1 MPTSWKPLLTGPLA
15 EQAAQSVREIAAALP
30 GLDAREGLSASLAG
44 GQAGQSLFYAYLALY
59 TAEPAAADR
68 AADLLEQAADTLA
81 SVPLP
86 PSLYAGF
93 PGVAWA
99 MEHLRGR
106 LFEEDEEGED
116 GEDPL
121 QEIDDALLGAVGRS
135 PWQGDYD
142 LIGGLAGLGVYA
154 LERLPHGSA
163 ALLLEQ
169 VVERL
174 AELAKPFDEGVS
186 WFTPPEHLPEWQREI
201 HPNGYYNLGLAHG
214 VPAVVAVLAGA
225 VAARVATAKARP
237 LLDGAVAW
245 LLARR
250 YAPGVGSCFG
260 TSYNLGETPVPSRL
274 AWCYGDAGVAAA
286 LLAAA
291 RAAGEPEWER
301 QALEV
306 ALTAATR
313 DAATA
318 YINDAGLCHGAAGLG
333 HLFNRMYQTTGEER
347 LATAARSWFER
358 ALALRAPGEPVAG
371 YRAFQVEP
379 GGEPTWRADPG
390 FLEGATGVG
399 LALLGAV
406 SAVEPAWDRILLVS
420 LPPFPGD

>member
-15 EQAAQSVREIAAALP
+15 EQATQSVREIAAALP
-30 GLDAREGLSASLAG
+30 DHDPEAGGSATLAG
-44 GQAGQSLFYAYLALY
+44 GQAGQSLFYAYLALH

-68 AADLLEQAADTLA
+68 AANLLETAADTLA

-106 LFEEDEEGED
+106 LFEEDEEEA

-135 PWQGDYD
+135 PWKGDYD
-142 LIGGLAGLGVYA
+142 LIGGIAGLGVYA
-154 LERLPHGSA
+154 LERLPHGST

-174 AELAKPFDEGVS
+174 AELAKPMDEGVA

-201 HPNGYYNLGLAHG
+201 HPNGYHNLGLAHG
-214 VPAVVAVLAGA
+214 NPAVVAVLAGA
-225 VAARVATAKARP
+225 AAAGVAEATARP
-237 LLDGAVAW
+237 LLDRAVAW

-250 YAPGVGSCFG
+250 LEPGAGSCFA
-260 TSYNLGETPVPSRL
+260 TSYNPGESPVPSRL

-286 LLAAA
+286 LLAAS
-291 RAAGEPEWER
+291 RAVGEPEWER

-306 ALTAATR
+306 ALAAAAR
-313 DAATA
+313 DAASA
-318 YINDAGLCHGAAGLG
+318 YVNDAGLCHGAAGLG
-333 HLFNRMYQTTGEER
+333 HLFNRMYQTTGDER
-347 LATAARSWFER
+347 LATAARTWFER
-358 ALALRAPGEPVAG
+358 TLALRTPGEPVAG
-371 YRAFQVEP
+371 YRAFEVEP
-379 GGEPTWRADPG
+379 GSDQVNWRPDAG
-390 FLEGATGVG
+390 FLEGATGIG

-406 SAVEPAWDRILLVS
+406 SEVEPAWDRMLLVS
-420 LPPFPGD
+420 LPPVG